1 VHRRKE
7 VNEQQTM
14 IPQQTFLRV
23 RRRRNAG
30 TALTLRLDGIGD
42 FEEIEDGSSRPT
54 SSSSNPPVA
63 AMSRKRSAVWRRV
76 SSDPEEAVTSSC
88 RVVNAI
94 LSSSQDNEDE
104 KHPVKKRRLTLVA
117 EDSSDLSPVRKEGS
131 KGLKVLNPLARMVD
145 DSLQTVYVGSQTPR
159 DHANFVWTDTR
170 VSHQARQWL
179 AWCNTEAGNLL
190 HAAALWNDTE
200 LAADLLR
207 MEIPGMIDA
216 TDAQGQTPYE
226 VAQLAGHD
234 AMVDVLQA
242 FGADTTSFVYDMYC
256 LEGRMEGCDDD
267 DDDNEQLDAEN
278 TQVMSCMIEN
288 GIGYWNSEGELQLE
302 APSSA
307 SPQDAEAR
315 RLEEE
320 GQEED
325 SNDEGWEGNDYP
337 DEGHWGEDPDVID
350 DVYPDEVRAW
360 QSYAVNDEE
369 DGDYDYQFD

>member
-1 VHRRKE
+1 
-7 VNEQQTM
+7 M

-42 FEEIEDGSSRPT
+42 VEEIEDGSSRPI
-54 SSSSNPPVA
+54 SNPPVA
-63 AMSRKRSAVWRRV
+63 LPRKRSAVWRRV
-76 SSDPEEAVTSSC
+76 SSDPEEAATSAC

-94 LSSSQDNEDE
+94 LSSSKDNEDE
-104 KHPVKKRRLTLVA
+104 KRPVNKRRRLTLVA
-117 EDSSDLSPVRKEGS
+117 DVDGGGMSTTRKEGS
-131 KGLKVLNPLARMVD
+131 KGLKVLNPLARLID
-145 DSLQTVYVGSQTPR
+145 ESLKNVYVGSQTPR
-159 DHANFVWTDTR
+159 EHANFVWTDSR

-179 AWCNTEAGNLL
+179 AWCNAEAGNLL
-190 HAAALWNDTE
+190 HAAALWNDAE

-207 MEIPGMIDA
+207 MELPGMIDA
-216 TDAQGQTPYE
+216 TDAQGRTPYE
-226 VAQLAGHD
+226 VAQLAGH
-234 AMVDVLQA
+234 AAIVDVLQA

-267 DDDNEQLDAEN
+267 DDDDDDEQLDAED
-278 TQVMSCMIEN
+278 TQVMSCTIEN

-302 APSSA
+302 APTSA
-307 SPQDAEAR
+307 SSRAAEAR
-315 RLEEE
+315 RLEDE
-320 GQEED
+320 GEEED

-337 DEGHWGEDPDVID
+337 DEGHWGEDPDIID

-360 QSYAVNDEE
+360 QSYTVNDAE